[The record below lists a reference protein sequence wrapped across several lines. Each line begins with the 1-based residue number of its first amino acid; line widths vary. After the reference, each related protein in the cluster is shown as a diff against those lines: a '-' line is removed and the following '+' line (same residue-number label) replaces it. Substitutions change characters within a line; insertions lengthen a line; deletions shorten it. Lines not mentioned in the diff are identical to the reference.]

1 MPKRWTS
8 SSTTAESQDLS
19 ASEFKGRL
27 DFDDVQGEVLNG
39 PRCCLHANH
48 SLRSSDFF
56 VGPHRILMGRG
67 LSGATQPSIRDSP
80 NINHSNSRMIADA
93 EYERAVV
100 EERDYIRTGYRFAM
114 RMRGLE
120 RDESSLAHPAMGKPG
135 PVGSIHA
142 SYPER
147 SDSGFADDDRMAHP
161 TRFERVTFALG
172 GQTPAP
178 QSRNN
183 AFNQSQEW
191 SVAPPRDADGSL
203 RVRHSVRPRS

>member
-27 DFDDVQGEVLNG
+27 DFDDAQGEVLNG

-100 EERDYIRTGYRFAM
+100 EGRDYIRTGYRFAM

-120 RDESSLAHPAMGKPG
+120 RDESSLAHPAMGNLALSEVSMRAIRNEVIPG
-135 PVGSIHA
+135 SQMMTEWRTRH
-142 SYPER
+142 
-147 SDSGFADDDRMAHP
+147 DSN
-161 TRFERVTFALG
+161 V
-172 GQTPAP
+172 
-178 QSRNN
+178 
-183 AFNQSQEW
+183 
-191 SVAPPRDADGSL
+191 
-203 RVRHSVRPRS
+203 

>member
-1 MPKRWTS
+1 MRRAKC
-8 SSTTAESQDLS
+8 ST
-19 ASEFKGRL
+19 GR
-27 DFDDVQGEVLNG
+27 VAACGT
-39 PRCCLHANH
+39 PNH

-172 GQTPAP
+172 GQTPTP

-191 SVAPPRDADGSL
+191 SVAPPTTPQPAFLL
-203 RVRHSVRPRS
+203 RATFPCETALWLFHDVDRRRKLKG